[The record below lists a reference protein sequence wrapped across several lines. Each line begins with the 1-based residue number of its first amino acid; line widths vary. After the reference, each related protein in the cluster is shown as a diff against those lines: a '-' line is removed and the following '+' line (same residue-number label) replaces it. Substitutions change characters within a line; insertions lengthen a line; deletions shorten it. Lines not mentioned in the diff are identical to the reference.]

1 MPGMPGRRRLVL
13 LALVGAL
20 LSATS
25 VVAAVSAPVLKWKN
39 GGCFTSW
46 CQTGWYSSPAVVDL
60 DGDGAPDVIWGSYD
74 VVALRG
80 DTGALKWRGPGNN
93 NRVWPGIAV
102 ADLTGNGTPEVIV
115 GRSGD
120 QVTVYDR
127 FGNVVWTRNPFGYG
141 EVRTLAVSD
150 LDGDGQLEIIAGR
163 AGNGDTLQLNVFE
176 PNGTV
181 RPGWPARHNGEPG
194 NGWGMYN
201 ENVAVADMNGDGFK
215 EIFGPTDT
223 NYITALDRNGNQ
235 LPVNSRYTGRQF
247 WSEVGVHVSDA
258 VDVRGYAICG
268 TEHRPNFADSA
279 PTIADVDGDGI
290 PELVVVGNVYNCGT
304 SPYTDLYHMPF
315 IFKLDRTRWSG
326 SGYDWTTIPP
336 DPGASGRPL
345 SEDYNVIENAVPN
358 AVVADLDGDGIKEI
372 LYASYDGKVHAYWL
386 DKTEHGSWP
395 YTVPTA
401 GLPGDDF
408 RFASEPVVAD
418 LDNDGHAEVIFTTW
432 PKKGTGGVGQ
442 LIILDYLGVELYR
455 VDLPPALGG
464 AGENGGLGAPTLANI
479 DSDPDLEVVVGTIAS
494 GVVAYGLPN
503 TANARILWGTGRGGY
518 RRAAEPPPVVS
529 VSINDVVMVEGTGV
543 TTTAVFTVTLS
554 APSVDLVKVPW
565 ATAPGTAV
573 GGGSSGDYADASGTL
588 IFPPGT
594 TSRTISVGVNG
605 DAITEPNEY
614 FFVNLGPPT
623 NARIARG
630 QGVATILND
639 DPPAISIR
647 DASVIEG
654 TGVATSAVFTV
665 TLSVPTT
672 ATVTVAYAT
681 APGTA
686 TGGPS
691 GDYTDTSGTL
701 TFPPGVTSR
710 TITVPINADAVPE
723 PNETFFVNLSAPTN
737 ATIADGQGL
746 GTIIDDD
753 TALGFYP
760 LAPCR
765 LANTRN
771 PNGPSGGPALAANVS
786 RNFPAAGLCGI
797 PADAK
802 ALALIVTTVGQ
813 TDFGDLRLYPAD
825 SPSTAA
831 STLNF
836 AANHVRANNAFISL
850 GTAGGIGVQC
860 DMPPGSTGTTHA
872 VIDVF
877 GYFK

>member
-1 MPGMPGRRRLVL
+1 MPGRFILPVLVVTL
-13 LALVGAL
+13 LPP
-20 LSATS
+20 TS
-25 VVAAVSAPVLKWKN
+25 LRAAVSAPVLKWKN
-39 GGCFTSW
+39 GGCFASW

-60 DGDGAPDVIWGSYD
+60 DGDGAPDVVWGSYD
-74 VVALRG
+74 VVALN
-80 DTGALKWRGPGNN
+80 GANGTLKWRAPGNN
-93 NRVWPGIAV
+93 NRVWPGIAI

-127 FGNVVWTRNPFGYG
+127 FGGVVWTRNPFGYG

-150 LDGDGQLEIIAGR
+150 LDGDGQLEVIAGR

-176 PNGTV
+176 PDGSV
-181 RPGWPARHNGEPG
+181 RPGWPARHDGEPG

-201 ENVAVADMNGDGFK
+201 ENVAVADMNGDGLK

-223 NYITALDRNGNQ
+223 HTITALDRNGNQ
-235 LPVNSRYTGRQF
+235 LPVNSRYTGRTF

-258 VDVRGYAICG
+258 VDVRGYAFCG

-279 PTIADVDGDGI
+279 PTIADVDGDGV

-315 IFKLDRTRWSG
+315 IFNLDRTRWNG
-326 SGYDWTTIPP
+326 GPGRDWTAIPP
-336 DPGASGRPL
+336 DPGAGGRPL
-345 SEDYNVIENAVPN
+345 SEDYNVIESAVPN
-358 AVVADLDGDGIKEI
+358 AVIADLDGDGIMEI

-386 DKTEHGSWP
+386 DKTQHGSWP

-401 GLPGDDF
+401 GLPGDNF

-418 LDNDGHAEVIFTTW
+418 LDNDGKAEVIFTSW

-442 LIILDYLGVELYR
+442 LHILNYLGVELYR
-455 VDLPPALGG
+455 VNLPPALGG
-464 AGENGGLGAPTLANI
+464 GENGGLGAPTLANI
-479 DSDPDLEVVVGTIAS
+479 DADPDLEVVVGTIAS
-494 GVVAYGLPN
+494 GVVAYRLPN

-518 RRAAEPPPVVS
+518 RRAGTRLPS
-529 VSINDVVMVEGTGV
+529 VSINDIVMAEGTGL
-543 TTTAVFTVTLS
+543 TTSAVFTVTLS
-554 APSVDLVKVPW
+554 APSGDVVTVPW

-588 IFPPGT
+588 AFPPGT
-594 TSRTISVGVNG
+594 TSRTITVGVNG

-614 FFVNLGPPT
+614 FYVNLGPPT
-623 NARIARG
+623 GANIARR

-639 DPPAISIR
+639 DPPAIVIR
-647 DASVIEG
+647 DASVVEG
-654 TGVATSAVFTV
+654 TGGTTAAVFTV
-665 TLSVPTT
+665 ALSVPTT
-672 ATVTVAYAT
+672 ATVSVAYAT

-686 TGGPS
+686 VGGPA
-691 GDYTDTSGTL
+691 GDYTDTSGTV

-710 TITVPINADAVPE
+710 VITVPINPDAVPE
-723 PNETFFVNLSAPTN
+723 PNETFVVNLGSPVN

-753 TALGFYP
+753 TALGFYT

-765 LANTRN
+765 LADTRN
-771 PNGPSGGPALAANVS
+771 PNGPSGGPALAANAA
-786 RNFPAAGLCGI
+786 RNFPAAGRCGI
-797 PADAK
+797 PADAR
-802 ALALIVTTVGQ
+802 AVALIVTTVSQ

-825 SPSTAA
+825 SPLTGA

-836 AANHVRANNAFISL
+836 AANHVRANNAVISL
-850 GTAGGIGVQC
+850 GTAGGLGVQC
-860 DMPPGSTGTTHA
+860 DLPPGSTGSTHA
-872 VIDVF
+872 LIDVF